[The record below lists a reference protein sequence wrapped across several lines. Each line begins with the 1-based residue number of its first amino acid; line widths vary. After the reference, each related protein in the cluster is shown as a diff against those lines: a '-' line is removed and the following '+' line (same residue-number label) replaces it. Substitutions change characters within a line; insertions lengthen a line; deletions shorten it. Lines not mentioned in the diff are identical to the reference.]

1 MCVALWSPPL
11 DYLGNSVRGIQ
22 FCKVRCAMINK
33 EYLKFFQELV
43 ATFNFHQFDS
53 IMRSVTSKEDKD
65 DPRKSQIEVI
75 MRNSVLTSH

>member
-22 FCKVRCAMINK
+22 FCK
-33 EYLKFFQELV
+33 ELV

-65 DPRKSQIEVI
+65 DPRKSQIEVF